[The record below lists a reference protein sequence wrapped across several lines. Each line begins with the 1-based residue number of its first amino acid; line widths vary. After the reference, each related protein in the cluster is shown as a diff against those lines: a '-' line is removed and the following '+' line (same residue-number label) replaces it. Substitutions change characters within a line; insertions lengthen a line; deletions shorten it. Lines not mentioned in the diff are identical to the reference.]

1 MKSKNAERRF
11 LLFSM
16 MAGIGIILL
25 VFILSVHTDLKNEQQ
40 QLMETLTYIK
50 GQAATYVR
58 FNEASETKSLMRAIE
73 NAQQVSRN
81 IIYMGHKEPTQEEL
95 RLYLQEQRLT
105 GIVLL
110 DPEGNV
116 LADCNM
122 DGLGAAGLSEYRE
135 KNAVLDVAEY
145 PQKTYAARID
155 LEDGSYIDFS
165 ACGRKDTEGVVV
177 AYYHTSAEYAHTYNL
192 TIQSLLDGYS
202 TGSYGTIVVTDGSRI
217 IACNDKELVN
227 GDVDDFEIIRTAKEK
242 CVAGDMAHILSG
254 TGGYYASLDKGRE
267 YYFYIYVPE
276 HAVLRSVSRNVLY
289 AVLIYVL
296 IAAVIQ
302 QTRRRAAQVHQE
314 EQRRKEAEYR
324 KQLEESARKAEEANR
339 AKTVFLQRMSHD
351 IRTPINGIRGMVEM
365 GDYYR
370 EDTEKQAECRAKI
383 WEASGFLLEL
393 VNEVLDMGKL
403 ESGEIV
409 LEKRSFDLHEM
420 LTEIIDVLDKQAK
433 ERGITITSGEYQID
447 HPYLIG
453 SPIHVKRLL
462 MNIMSNSVKYG
473 KNNGWIELDCHETD
487 YKDGIATIKFICR
500 DNGIGMS
507 REFQEHIYEPFAQE
521 GNGARSI
528 YGGSGLGMS
537 IARSLAEEMGG
548 SISFESEQGVG
559 SIFYITLPFA
569 VDKNVP
575 AVEEKKKQEAIASIQ
590 GMPVLIAE
598 DNELNMEIAEFVLE
612 SAGAVVTKANNGREA
627 VDIFAASRPGDFQ
640 VILMDIMMP
649 EMDGLEAAR
658 CIRAMEREDAKSI
671 PIIAMTANAF
681 VEDRQAAFEAGMT
694 EHLPK
699 PLEAAVLIET
709 IQRVCSEV
717 KEVK

>member
-1 MKSKNAERRF
+1 MKSKREERRF

-16 MAGIGIILL
+16 AAGIVIILL
-25 VFILSVHTDLKNEQQ
+25 VFILSVHADLKNEQQ
-40 QLMETLTYIK
+40 QLLETLAYIK

-81 IIYMGHKEPTQEEL
+81 ITYLNGEEPAKDHLMTYV
-95 RLYLQEQRLT
+95 REQRLT
-105 GIVLL
+105 GIILL
-110 DPEGNV
+110 DSEGTVTLEYNT
-116 LADCNM
+116 
-122 DGLGAAGLSEYRE
+122 DGLGASGLAEYVE
-135 KNAVLDVAEY
+135 KGAVLDVAEY

-165 ACGRKDTEGVVV
+165 ACGRKDTEGVVI
-177 AYYHTSAEYAHTYNL
+177 AYYHTSAEYAHIYNL
-192 TIQSLLDGYS
+192 TIQSLLEGYS
-202 TGSYGTIVVTDGSRI
+202 TGSYGTIVVTNGNRI
-217 IACNDKELVN
+217 LASNDKELVN
-227 GDVDDFEIIRTAKEK
+227 GDMDDFEILRAAREK
-242 CVAGDMAHILSG
+242 CTAGGMTHILDG
-254 TGGYYASLDKGRE
+254 HGGYYASLDKGRE

-276 HAVLRSVSRNVLY
+276 RAVLHSVSRNVMY

-302 QTRRRAAQVHQE
+302 QTRRRAVQVHQE

-324 KQLEESARKAEEANR
+324 QQLEESARRAEEANR

-370 EDTEKQAECRAKI
+370 EDMEKQAECREKI

-409 LEKRSFDLHEM
+409 LEERSFDLHTL
-420 LTEIIDVLDKQAK
+420 LTELVDVVDKQAK
-433 ERGITITSGEYQID
+433 ERGMTIHTEEYQIT
-447 HPYLIG
+447 HSHLIG

-473 KNNGWIELDCHETD
+473 KDNGWIDLDCHETD
-487 YKDGIATIKFICR
+487 YKDGTATIKFICK

-507 REFQEHIYEPFAQE
+507 KEFQKHIYEPFAQE
-521 GNGARSI
+521 GNGARSV

-537 IARSLAEEMGG
+537 IARSLVEEMGG
-548 SISFESEQGVG
+548 SITFESEQGVG

-569 VDKNVP
+569 VDKNAP
-575 AVEEKKKQEAIASIQ
+575 AVEEKKEQENTVSIQ

-598 DNELNMEIAEFVLE
+598 DNELNMEIAQFVLE
-612 SAGAVVTKANNGREA
+612 SVGAVVTKAVNGREA

-649 EMDGLEAAR
+649 EMNGLEATK
-658 CIRAMEREDAKSI
+658 CIRAMEREDAKNI

-699 PLEAAVLIET
+699 PLEAATLIQT
-709 IQRVCSEV
+709 ISRLCR
-717 KEVK
+717 KD

>member
-1 MKSKNAERRF
+1 
-11 LLFSM
+11 M
-16 MAGIGIILL
+16 MAGILIVLL
-25 VFILSVHTDLKNEQQ
+25 VFAMSVHMDLERERQ
-40 QLMETLTYIK
+40 QLLETLAYMK

-81 IIYMGHKEPTQEEL
+81 ITYLKGGKPTEDDL
-95 RLYLQEQRLT
+95 MTYVREQRLT
-105 GIVLL
+105 GIILL
-110 DPEGNV
+110 DPEGTIT
-116 LADCNM
+116 LEYDT
-122 DGLGAAGLSEYRE
+122 DGLGTVGLEEYIE
-135 KNAVLDVAEY
+135 KNAVLNVAKY

-165 ACGRKDTEGVVV
+165 ACSRKDTEGVVV
-177 AYYHTSAEYAHTYNL
+177 TYYHTSAEYAHTYNL
-192 TIQSLLDGYS
+192 TIQSLMDGYS
-202 TGSYGTIVVTDGSRI
+202 IGSYGTIVVTSGNRI
-217 IACNDKELVN
+217 IASNDKELVD
-227 GDVDDFEIIRTAKEK
+227 GDVDDFEIIHKAKEK
-242 CVAGDMAHILSG
+242 CADGRMSHILTG

-276 HAVLRSVSRNVLY
+276 HMVLQSVFRNLLY

-296 IAAVIQ
+296 IAVIIQ
-302 QTRRRAAQVHQE
+302 QTRRKAERVHQE
-314 EQRRKEAEYR
+314 EQHRKEVEYR
-324 KQLEESARKAEEANR
+324 EQLEEAARKAEDANR
-339 AKTVFLQRMSHD
+339 AKTLFLQRMSHD

-370 EDTEKQAECRAKI
+370 EDMEKQTECRAKI

-409 LEKRSFDLHEM
+409 LEERSFDLHAM
-420 LTEIIDVLDKQAK
+420 LTEIVDVVDKQAR
-433 ERGITITSGEYQID
+433 ERGITIHTEEYQID

-473 KNNGWIELDCHETD
+473 KDDGWIELDCHETD
-487 YKDGIATIKFICR
+487 YKNGVATIKFICK

-507 REFQEHIYEPFAQE
+507 KDFQEHIYEPFAQE
-521 GNGARSI
+521 SNGARSI

-559 SIFYITLPFA
+559 SIFYITLPFT
-569 VDKNVP
+569 VDKSTPVS
-575 AVEEKKKQEAIASIQ
+575 EEKKGNEETPSIQ
-590 GMPVLIAE
+590 GMHILIAE
-598 DNELNMEIAEFVLE
+598 DNELNMEIAQFVLE
-612 SAGAVVTKANNGREA
+612 SAGAVVTKAVNGREA
-627 VDIFAASRPGDFQ
+627 VDIFAASAPGELQ

-658 CIRAMEREDAKSI
+658 CIRRLPREDAKTI

-694 EHLPK
+694 EHLSK
-699 PLEAAVLIET
+699 PLESSVLIET
-709 IQRVCSEV
+709 ISRLC
-717 KEVK
+717 KKKA

>member
-81 IIYMGHKEPTQEEL
+81 IIYMEHEEPTQEEL

-116 LADCNM
+116 LADCNT
-122 DGLGAAGLSEYRE
+122 DGLGAAGLSEYIE

-145 PQKTYAARID
+145 PRKTYAARID

-165 ACGRKDTEGVVV
+165 ACGRKDIKGVVV

-192 TIQSLLDGYS
+192 TLQSLLDGYS
-202 TGSYGTIVVTDGSRI
+202 TGSYGTIVVADGNRI
-217 IACNDKELVN
+217 IASNDTELVN
-227 GDVDDFEIIRTAKEK
+227 GDVDDYEILRTAKEK
-242 CVAGDMAHILSG
+242 CVAGSMAHILGGS
-254 TGGYYASLDKGRE
+254 GGYYASLDRGRE

-276 HAVLRSVSRNVLY
+276 RAVLQSVSRNVLY
-289 AVLIYVL
+289 AVLIYVM

-314 EQRRKEAEYR
+314 EQRRKESEYR
-324 KQLEESARKAEEANR
+324 KSLEESARKAEEANH
-339 AKTVFLQRMSHD
+339 AKTLFLQRMSHD

-370 EDTEKQAECRAKI
+370 EDMEKQAECREKI

-409 LEKRSFDLHEM
+409 LEERSFDLHAL
-420 LTEIIDVLDKQAK
+420 LTEIVDVVDKQAK
-433 ERGITITSGEYQID
+433 ERGITIRTGEYRMQ
-447 HPYLIG
+447 HTRLIG
-453 SPIHVKRLL
+453 SPTHVKRLL

-473 KNNGWIELDCHETD
+473 KDNGWIELDCRETA
-487 YKDGIATIKFICR
+487 YADGAVTIQFICK

-507 REFQEHIYEPFAQE
+507 KEFQEHIYEPFAQE

-537 IARSLAEEMGG
+537 IAKSLAEEMGG
-548 SISFESEQGVG
+548 SICFESQQGEG
-559 SIFYITLPFA
+559 SVFYITLPFA
-569 VDKNVP
+569 VDENAPVE
-575 AVEEKKKQEAIASIQ
+575 EEKKEQKVTVSIE
-590 GMPVLIAE
+590 GMPILVAE
-598 DNELNMEIAEFVLE
+598 DNELNMEIAQFVLE
-612 SAGAVVTKANNGREA
+612 SAGAVVTKATNGREA
-627 VDIFAASRPGDFQ
+627 VDIFAASEPGDYRL
-640 VILMDIMMP
+640 ILMDIMMP
-649 EMDGLEAAR
+649 EMNGLEATR
-658 CIRAMEREDAKSI
+658 CIRAMTREDAKTI

-681 VEDRQAAFEAGMT
+681 VEDRQEAFEAGMT

-699 PLEAAVLIET
+699 PLEAATLIET
-709 IQRVCSEV
+709 IQRVCSV
-717 KEVK
+717 GK

>member
-1 MKSKNAERRF
+1 MKSKKEEQRF
-11 LLFSM
+11 LLLSM
-16 MAGIGIILL
+16 IAGALIVLL
-25 VFILSVHTDLKNEQQ
+25 VFILSVHTDLEKEQQ
-40 QLMETLTYIK
+40 LLWETLDYIK

-81 IIYMGHKEPTQEEL
+81 ITYLQGQEPTEDQLMTYL
-95 RLYLQEQRLT
+95 REQRLT
-105 GIVLL
+105 GIILL
-110 DPEGNV
+110 DPEGTV
-116 LADCNM
+116 TLECNT
-122 DGLGAAGLSEYRE
+122 DGLGAMGLAEYIE
-135 KNAVLDVAEY
+135 KGTVLDVTEY

-165 ACGRKDTEGVVV
+165 ACSRKDTEGVTV
-177 AYYHTSAEYAHTYNL
+177 AYYHTSAEYANTYNL
-192 TIQSLLDGYS
+192 TLQSLLDGYS
-202 TGSYGTIVVTDGSRI
+202 TGSYGTIVVTDGNRI
-217 IACNDKELVN
+217 IASNDTELIN
-227 GDVDDFEIIRTAKEK
+227 GDVDDFEIIRAAKEK
-242 CVAGDMAHILSG
+242 CVVGDMTHILSG
-254 TGGYYASLDKGRE
+254 AGGYYASLDKGRE

-276 HAVLRSVSRNVLY
+276 RVVLRSVSRNVLY
-289 AVLIYVL
+289 AVLIYVM

-314 EQRRKEAEYR
+314 EQHRKEMEYR
-324 KQLEESARKAEEANR
+324 GQLEESARKAEEANH
-339 AKTVFLQRMSHD
+339 AKTLFLQRMSHD

-370 EDTEKQAECRAKI
+370 EDMEKQAECREKI

-409 LEKRSFDLHEM
+409 LEKRTFNLHNM
-420 LTEIIDVLDKQAK
+420 LTEIIDVVDKQAR
-433 ERGITITSGEYQID
+433 ERGIVIRTEEYQID

-462 MNIMSNSVKYG
+462 MNVMSNSVKYG
-473 KNNGWIELDCHETD
+473 KENGWIELDCHESD
-487 YKDGIATIKFICR
+487 YKDGIATMTFICK

-507 REFQEHIYEPFAQE
+507 KEFQEHIYEPFAQE

-569 VDKNVP
+569 VDKNAKAP
-575 AVEEKKKQEAIASIQ
+575 EEKKEREVPASIE
-590 GMPVLIAE
+590 GMSVLIAE
-598 DNELNMEIAEFVLE
+598 DNELNMEIAQFVLE
-612 SAGAVVTKANNGREA
+612 SAGAVVTKAMNGREA
-627 VDIFAASRPGDFQ
+627 VDIFAASAPGDFQ

-649 EMDGLEAAR
+649 EMNGLEAAK
-658 CIRAMEREDAKSI
+658 CIRAMEREDAKII

-681 VEDRQAAFEAGMT
+681 VEDRQAAFEAGMS
-694 EHLPK
+694 EHLAK
-699 PLEAAVLIET
+699 PLEAATLIET
-709 IQRVCSEV
+709 VSRLCFRNT
-717 KEVK
+717 

>member
-1 MKSKNAERRF
+1 MKSKKKERRF
-11 LLFSM
+11 LLLSM
-16 MAGIGIILL
+16 MAGALIVLL
-25 VFILSVHTDLKNEQQ
+25 VFVLSVHTNLKKEQQ
-40 QLMETLTYIK
+40 QLLEVLDYIK

-81 IIYMGHKEPTQEEL
+81 LIYLEGQEPAEDQLMTYL
-95 RLYLQEQRLT
+95 REQRLT

-110 DPEGNV
+110 DPEGTV
-116 LADCNM
+116 ILECNT
-122 DGLGAAGLSEYRE
+122 DGLGASGLTEYIE
-135 KNAVLDVAEY
+135 KSAVLDVAEY

-165 ACGRKDTEGVVV
+165 ACGRKDTKGVVV

-192 TIQSLLDGYS
+192 TLQSLLDGYS
-202 TGSYGTIVVTDGSRI
+202 TGSYGTIAVTDGNRI
-217 IACNDKELVN
+217 IASNDGELIN
-227 GDVDDFEIIRTAKEK
+227 GDVDDFEILRRAKEK
-242 CVAGDMAHILSG
+242 CVAGDMTHILSG

-276 HAVLRSVSRNVLY
+276 RAVLRSVSRNALY
-289 AVLIYVL
+289 AVLIYVM
-296 IAAVIQ
+296 IAAIIQ

-324 KQLEESARKAEEANR
+324 RQLEESARKAEEANR
-339 AKTVFLQRMSHD
+339 AKTLFLQRMSHD

-370 EDTEKQAECRAKI
+370 EDMEKQAECREKI

-409 LEKRSFDLHEM
+409 LEERAFNLHDM
-420 LTEIIDVLDKQAK
+420 LTEIIDVVDKQAR
-433 ERGITITSGEYQID
+433 ERGITISTGEYHID
-447 HPYLIG
+447 HFHLIG

-473 KNNGWIELDCHETD
+473 KENGWIELDCHESD
-487 YKDGIATIKFICR
+487 YKDGIATITFICK

-559 SIFYITLPFA
+559 SVFYIKIPFA
-569 VDKNVP
+569 VDKNAP
-575 AVEEKKKQEAIASIQ
+575 APEEKKEREVPVSIE
-590 GMPVLIAE
+590 GMPILIAE
-598 DNELNMEIAEFVLE
+598 DNELNMEIAQFVLE
-612 SAGAVVTKANNGREA
+612 SAGAVVTKATNGREA
-627 VDIFAASRPGDFQ
+627 VDIFAASAPGDFQ

-649 EMDGLEAAR
+649 EMNGLEATR
-658 CIRAMEREDAKSI
+658 CIRAMAREDAKTI

-699 PLEAAVLIET
+699 PLETAVLIET
-709 IQRVCSEV
+709 IGRVCAGSRSEL
-717 KEVK
+717 